1 MNKKIVYLFALLMV
15 LILSQC
21 GPTTQ
26 DALDYNDEL
35 IAEEL
40 LVIDK
45 LDGLTNALS
54 TYEPENIGPAIN
66 AAKDQVDNS
75 IKVLEVLGGFD
86 GNTEFVDA
94 CMELFK
100 VFKSQLNDEY
110 AEQFEIYKLPLDQY
124 GKVEED
130 RYNEL
135 NTIIDAEYYPAFEKF
150 SKAQEDFAEKWDFDL
165 AAKEF

>member
-1 MNKKIVYLFALLMV
+1 MKKIILYPLTLLMV

-21 GPTTQ
+21 GPTSQ
-26 DALDYNDEL
+26 DALEYNDEL
-35 IAEEL
+35 IEEEL

-45 LDGLTNALS
+45 MDELTNALS
-54 TYEPENIGPAIN
+54 TYEPSNIEPAIN
-66 AAKDQVDNS
+66 AAKVQVDNS
-75 IKVLEVLGGFD
+75 IKVLEELGGFD

-94 CMELFK
+94 CMDLFK

-135 NTIIDAEYYPAFEKF
+135 NTIIDAEYYPVFEKF

-165 AAKEF
+165 VAKEF